1 MAITKMNLIDRA
13 IAVVAPRIAA
23 RRMQARM
30 ALAMSSGGYHGAR
43 SNRPGLGGWNP
54 LANDPDGDIL
64 GDLPTLRARA
74 RDLARNAPLAGAA
87 LNAQVTNVVGTGLS
101 MQAQPDAAALGLTDD
116 EAREWADH
124 AEREWRLFAESTNC
138 DATRTQDFYGLTAL
152 VFRSALESGDAA
164 AIMPFIR
171 RQNHPYALAI
181 QIIEADRLCN
191 PDWKADTERLI
202 AGIELD
208 SWGAP
213 VAYHFSDKHPGA
225 RGRVAGAKWQRVT
238 AFGSSTGRRN
248 VLHLFDRRRPGQIR
262 GVPCLAPVIEPLK
275 QLQRYTDA
283 ELQAAVVNAM
293 FAVFVKMDADAFDS
307 LFDDSGKAQ
316 YLQSS
321 MSWDGTI
328 PEANFDKPSKAINL
342 LPGESVESGAPGRPN
357 ALFDP
362 FVQSIIRQVG
372 SLLEIPFEVLIKHY
386 TASYSAARA
395 ALLDAWRFFRGRR
408 DWIAGAFCQ
417 PVYEAFLEE
426 AISNGRIVAPG
437 FFSDP
442 AKRKAWSTAAWVG
455 DGPGSIDP
463 VKEVDAAEKR
473 IALGISTI
481 SAESILHDGVD
492 WRAKHKQRAIEVA
505 ARREDGVTESA
516 PEPPDEPKDDTPE
529 DKKEDARDVALMALA
544 SKPAPAVH
552 VHAAPVH
559 VNNQLPE
566 PNVSVTVE
574 PAAVNVA
581 FEANMPEQPAASVT
595 VNVEPT
601 PVTLEAN
608 IQAAPAPNVTLNV
621 EPTPVTLEA
630 TVQSAPAQ
638 VIVQHPARARQTV
651 ERDPHTQEIVATVMT
666 YESTK

>member
-1 MAITKMNLIDRA
+1 MAITKMNIIDRA
-13 IAVVAPRIAA
+13 IAVVAPRVAA

-30 ALAMSSGGYHGAR
+30 ALALSGGYHGAR
-43 SNRPGLGGWNP
+43 NNRPGLGGWNP

-64 GDLPTLRARA
+64 GDLPALRGRS
-74 RDLARNAPLAGAA
+74 RDLKRNSPLAGAA
-87 LNAQVTNVVGTGLS
+87 INTQVTNVVGTGLS
-101 MQAQPDAAALGLTDD
+101 MQAQPDAAALGLSDD

-124 AEREWRLFAESTNC
+124 AEREWKLFAESTNC
-138 DATRTQDFYGLTAL
+138 DATRTQNFYGLTAL
-152 VFRSALESGDAA
+152 AYISALESGDVAA
-164 AIMPFIR
+164 TLPFISR
-171 RQNHPYALAI
+171 PNHPYALTI

-191 PDWKADTERLI
+191 PDWKADTECLI
-202 AGIELD
+202 AGVELD

-213 VAYHFSDKHPGA
+213 IAYHFSDKHPGA
-225 RGRVAGAKWQRVT
+225 RGRVSGAKWQRVT

-248 VLHLFDRRRPGQIR
+248 VLHLFDRRRPGQVR

-408 DWIAGAFCQ
+408 DWLAGAFCQ
-417 PVYEAFLEE
+417 PIYEAFLEE
-426 AISNGRIVAPG
+426 AISKGRIAAPG
-437 FFSDP
+437 FFGDP
-442 AKRKAWSTAAWVG
+442 ARRKAWSTAVWVG

-473 IALGISTI
+473 IELGISTI
-481 SAESILHDGVD
+481 AAESILHDGVD
-492 WRAKHKQRAIEVA
+492 WRVKHKQRAIEVS
-505 ARREDGVTESA
+505 ARRDDGLVEST
-516 PEPPDEPKDDTPE
+516 PSPPVEPKDGTPE
-529 DKKEDARDVALMALA
+529 DKKEDARDVALVALA
-544 SKPAPAVH
+544 SRPAPSVH
-552 VHAAPVH
+552 VHAAPVS
-559 VNNQLPE
+559 VTNQLPE
-566 PNVSVTVE
+566 PNVSVSVE

-581 FEANMPEQPAASVT
+581 FEAAMPEQAPPNVT

-601 PVTLEAN
+601 PVTLEAT

-621 EPTPVTLEA
+621 EPTPITLDA

-638 VIVQHPARARQTV
+638 IVIQHPASARQTV
-651 ERDPHTQEIVATVMT
+651 ERDPHTQEIVATVTT